1 MSWTT
6 FAIELVNFAVLL
18 AILERVL
25 FRPLRQGIAARR
37 AAFAAREAE
46 LARRLTQVEERQAE
60 LEREQAALGRA
71 RVEALREAEA
81 AGAAER
87 ARLLEQAR
95 EDASAE
101 RARILSLLGEEQE
114 AALVRARELAIER
127 AADVAGRLAVTLLP
141 EELDRRLGERL
152 VDEVERLEPGEL
164 GPIGQGLGVEL
175 RCARPPQAALL
186 QRLGAALNRALG
198 GPVELS
204 TREESGLLAGAVL
217 RVGGRVLDASLR
229 GEVEAL
235 RQRARELIAGGEVQR
250 G

>member
-6 FAIELVNFAVLL
+6 FAIELINFAVLL

-25 FRPLRQGIAARR
+25 FRPLREGIAARR
-37 AAFAAREAE
+37 AAIAAREAE
-46 LARRLTQVEERQAE
+46 LARGQAEVEARRAE
-60 LEREQAALGRA
+60 LEREQAATGRA

-95 EDASAE
+95 EDATAE

-114 AALVRARELAIER
+114 AALARARELAIER

-141 EELDRRLGERL
+141 EELDRRLGQRL
-152 VDEVERLEPGEL
+152 AEEVERLEPGEL
-164 GPIGQGLGVEL
+164 GRSSQGLGVEL
-175 RCARPPQAALL
+175 RCARPPEAALL
-186 QRLGAALNRALG
+186 ERLRAALNRALG
-198 GPVELS
+198 GAVELS
-204 TREESGLLAGAVL
+204 TQEESGLLAGAVL

-229 GEVEAL
+229 GEVEGL
-235 RQRARELIAGGEVQR
+235 RQRARELIAAGEVSR